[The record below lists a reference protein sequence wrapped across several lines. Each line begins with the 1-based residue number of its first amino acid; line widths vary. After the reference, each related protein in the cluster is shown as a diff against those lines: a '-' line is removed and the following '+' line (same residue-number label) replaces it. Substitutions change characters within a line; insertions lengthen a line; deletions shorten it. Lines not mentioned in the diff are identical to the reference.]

1 MWKSVVILNLS
12 DSLLINKL
20 WKESL
25 NSDGP
30 QFQQYQ
36 QNEQSPFTSTYWMLL
51 SVMINRFNPFCLIL
65 SFFLSFRPGQVSWSF
80 SLILAMFT
88 FFRFSLCHISN
99 SVCVKQR
106 STFRHVTTFR
116 NITQR
121 MRQCLLAL
129 TPKYCRKQT
138 WTYCPVSE
146 QGSLCCHSLMMCT

>member
-36 QNEQSPFTSTYWMLL
+36 QNEQSPFISTYWMLL

-65 SFFLSFRPGQVSWSF
+65 SFFFVFPTRTSVLIFQLDTCNVYFFSDLVCAIYQIVSAWNKGLHLDMSLHSETLPKEWDNTYLLLLLNTAKSKLEHTVLSLSKVVF
-80 SLILAMFT
+80 A
-88 FFRFSLCHISN
+88 
-99 SVCVKQR
+99 
-106 STFRHVTTFR
+106 VT
-116 NITQR
+116 
-121 MRQCLLAL
+121 
-129 TPKYCRKQT
+129 P
-138 WTYCPVSE
+138 
-146 QGSLCCHSLMMCT
+146 